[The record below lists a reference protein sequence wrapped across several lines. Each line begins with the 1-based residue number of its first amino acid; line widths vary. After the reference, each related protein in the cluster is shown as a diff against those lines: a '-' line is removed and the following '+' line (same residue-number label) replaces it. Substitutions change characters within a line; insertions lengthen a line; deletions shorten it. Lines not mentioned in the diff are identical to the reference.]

1 MFLSELELHLQT
13 KTNLRYKLRS
23 GDQSKSLIFT
33 IPFFICEDFG
43 TTPDIFQDNL
53 TDEQDT
59 LKNDLNQAATSTF
72 LLVN

>member
-1 MFLSELELHLQT
+1 M
-13 KTNLRYKLRS
+13 KNLFFS
-23 GDQSKSLIFT
+23 
-33 IPFFICEDFG
+33 FICEDFG
-43 TTPDIFQDNL
+43 GAPDIFQDNH